1 MGHED
6 RSGQHANS
14 FPNLCDLNDLD
25 LLHVAF
31 EASLPR
37 VQPFPLS
44 ESLRRTLNHLPKQL
58 AKAPDAKCKH
68 DPVDEIPGS
77 TCKQSHVNKF
87 WLLQVIT
94 TCEVAIGQYEAN
106 ESCFFCAP

>member
-14 FPNLCDLNDLD
+14 FHNLCDLNNLD

-44 ESLRRTLNHLPKQL
+44 GIASQDSKSSSEAAGEGTRCQIYVLFIMGEPCTRISESDQ
-58 AKAPDAKCKH
+58 C
-68 DPVDEIPGS
+68 G
-77 TCKQSHVNKF
+77 
-87 WLLQVIT
+87 
-94 TCEVAIGQYEAN
+94 
-106 ESCFFCAP
+106 

>member
-1 MGHED
+1 MSPLKHRCPEY
-6 RSGQHANS
+6 SS
-14 FPNLCDLNDLD
+14 F
-25 LLHVAF
+25 
-31 EASLPR
+31 
-37 VQPFPLS
+37 LS
-44 ESLRRTLNHLPKQL
+44 PESLRRTLNHLPKQL

-94 TCEVAIGQYEAN
+94 TCEVAIGQSEAT